1 MNKDIKRVSPVTI
14 WWQSMPVVFEEW
26 QGSHCGWTG
35 VRVEES
41 VVVDEVRGMWGA
53 YGVGLCENMGS
64 FSE

>member
-1 MNKDIKRVSPVTI
+1 
-14 WWQSMPVVFEEW
+14 MPVVFEEW

-64 FSE
+64 FSQ